1 MNDETMNNEKSGIS
15 VENQSEAAGDEVV
28 GKSMDSIGTASINE
42 PQAGVE
48 IEAANT
54 APVIE
59 SEGSK
64 NDNPNMRWF
73 VLQAFSGFEKHVKQ
87 ALQDHVSRAGMEQY
101 FGRMLV
107 PTEEV
112 VEMKGGQKR
121 TSERKFFPGYVLVQ
135 MEMTDETWHLV
146 KGVPRVAGFI
156 GGTDNRPVPI
166 SDKEANEIIQ
176 QVTDSADK
184 PKMKF
189 TFAPGEIVRIIDGP
203 FQDFNG
209 TVEDANFEKSKLK
222 VSVTIFG
229 RSTPV
234 ELDFTQV
241 EKG

>member
-1 MNDETMNNEKSGIS
+1 MNMNDETQAPIDGELETATNEDS
-15 VENQSEAAGDEVV
+15 VASPTQAEAVESAEVV
-28 GKSMDSIGTASINE
+28 
-42 PQAGVE
+42 
-48 IEAANT
+48 
-54 APVIE
+54 
-59 SEGSK
+59 EGAEEERAIP
-64 NDNPNMRWF
+64 DNPNMRWY
-73 VLQAFSGFEKHVKQ
+73 VVQAFSGYEKKVMLSIVEHVE
-87 ALQDHVSRAGMEQY
+87 RAEKEEY
-101 FGRMLV
+101 FGRILV

-156 GGTDNRPVPI
+156 GGVDNRPVPI
-166 SDKEANEIIQ
+166 TDKEANEIIQ
-176 QVTDSADK
+176 QVSDSADK

-189 TFAPGEIVRIIDGP
+189 TFAPGEIVRIVDGP
-203 FQDFNG
+203 FQDFSG
-209 TVEDANFEKSKLK
+209 TVEDANFEKAKLK

>member
-1 MNDETMNNEKSGIS
+1 MNMSDETE
-15 VENQSEAAGDEVV
+15 VQPGDEAVDQMEEKQVQDDQNEIASATEEVV
-28 GKSMDSIGTASINE
+28 EDIAE
-42 PQAGVE
+42 
-48 IEAANT
+48 
-54 APVIE
+54 PVI
-59 SEGSK
+59 
-64 NDNPNMRWF
+64 NQNPNMRWY
-73 VLQAFSGFEKHVKQ
+73 VVQAFSGFEKKVMKSLEEHVE
-87 ALQDHVSRAGMEQY
+87 RAGKQEA
-101 FGRMLV
+101 FGRILV

-156 GGTDNRPVPI
+156 GGVDNRPVPI
-166 SDKEANEIIQ
+166 TDKEANEIIQ
-176 QVTDSADK
+176 QVSDSADQ

-189 TFAPGEIVRIIDGP
+189 TFAPGEIVRIVEGP

-209 TVEDANFEKSKLK
+209 TVEDANFEKAKLK

>member
-1 MNDETMNNEKSGIS
+1 MT
-15 VENQSEAAGDEVV
+15 ENTTPEG
-28 GKSMDSIGTASINE
+28 
-42 PQAGVE
+42 
-48 IEAANT
+48 ANT
-54 APVIE
+54 EI
-59 SEGSK
+59 K
-64 NDNPNMRWF
+64 MRWY
-73 VLQAFSGFEKHVKQ
+73 VVQAFSGFEKHVKQ
-87 ALQDHVSRAGMEQY
+87 SLQEHIARAEMEDS
-101 FGRMLV
+101 FGQILV

-135 MEMTDETWHLV
+135 MRMSDETWHLV

-176 QVTDSADK
+176 QVTDSADQ

-189 TFAPGEIVRIIDGP
+189 TFAPGELVRIIDGP
-203 FQDFNG
+203 FADFNG
-209 TVEDANFEKSKLK
+209 TVEDANFEKSKLR

-229 RSTPV
+229 RSTQV